1 MPRRRVIIGDF
12 MAHIGA
18 RIRVLRFER
27 GLSMRALAKLSGCSQ
42 DCLVQIESGRS
53 SITTRTMRKLAHA
66 LQVQPFD
73 ILNYDVHNDDVGY
86 LVEKMR
92 HDPAVLEFVRSKAD
106 RQQLPPCC
114 GRVRRFQRPA
124 SPL

>member
-1 MPRRRVIIGDF
+1 MPRRRVIIGDL
-12 MAHIGA
+12 MAQIGA

-42 DCLVQIESGRS
+42 DCLVQIENGRS
-53 SITTRTMRKLAHA
+53 SINTRTMRKLAHA
-66 LQVQPFD
+66 LRVQPFD
-73 ILNYDVHNDDVGY
+73 ILNYDVHHDDVGY

-106 RQQLPPCC
+106 RKQLPPVLRS
-114 GRVRRFQRPA
+114 GSSVPA
-124 SPL
+124 EC